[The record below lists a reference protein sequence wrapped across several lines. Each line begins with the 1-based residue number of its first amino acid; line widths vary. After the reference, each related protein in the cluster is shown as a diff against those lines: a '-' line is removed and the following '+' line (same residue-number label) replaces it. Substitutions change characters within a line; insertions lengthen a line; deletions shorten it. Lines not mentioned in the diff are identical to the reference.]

1 MVRSRLG
8 TIKNALNFVGLSTVP
23 GKQET
28 QLMLITSVAPRLPRR
43 NLAVNTRGGICLE
56 SEWGGR
62 GLTCFFIH
70 HYSQ

>member
-28 QLMLITSVAPRLPRR
+28 QLMLIISVAPRLPGR
-43 NLAVNTRGGICLE
+43 NPAVNTRGGNVFGE
-56 SEWGGR
+56 
-62 GLTCFFIH
+62 
-70 HYSQ
+70 